1 MAKVW
6 RGFLF
11 LRNTQHVHI
20 HRILFTQKR
29 FYLSPKQPPSQNQ
42 DSVSHTLIQH
52 SKASSCSWFFSHALF
67 SLTFSKDVWEKCR
80 IKLQNV
86 KPEETNQVTWFLI
99 NQHVTDSSM
108 NLLLFSIWFNLVTF
122 PTVFFRNYSRMK
134 KKQASDRI
142 FSLFSIP
149 CFLPWICLGFLCNPP
164 LFIATIW
171 F

>member
-52 SKASSCSWFFSHALF
+52 SKASSFSWFFSHALF

-99 NQHVTDSSM
+99 NQHVTDSFFQYD
-108 NLLLFSIWFNLVTF
+108 LIWWHFL
-122 PTVFFRNYSRMK
+122 
-134 KKQASDRI
+134 Q
-142 FSLFSIP
+142 FSLGITPEWKRTKLLTGYFLSFLFRVFYLEFALVSFAIP
-149 CFLPWICLGFLCNPP
+149 PFL
-164 LFIATIW
+164 
-171 F
+171 